1 MTEKEFYLLKC
12 GTVVSERFHPCKY
25 YVIDCEDEFGNG
37 YRDNKCMVFRATE
50 MGAHHQIRISKSN
63 AQFWKIEGKIK

>member
-12 GTVVSERFHPCKY
+12 GTVVSERFHPCEY

-37 YRDNKCMVFRATE
+37 YRDKECMVFRATE
-50 MGAHHQIRISKSN
+50 MEPIIKFGYQNQMHN
-63 AQFWKIEGKIK
+63 FGKQRGR